1 MDKNLNKLKQK
12 AKLCLQNIT
21 PIISNKAKNKSRFVT
36 YDLNTV
42 ILDLIQC
49 IENSPQK
56 REKRYKR
63 IQFLIKI
70 CSGSNIDCGITQSTY
85 EKLIK
90 IEKLIKND
98 KKIVSNTISPFNIF
112 NIFTFKIDQNTE
124 VQKSLYLLE
133 LENKIDIDDDYTL
146 LFKKIDKN
154 KLFLPPEKQEF
165 NNHCKTILNKDG
177 YVYDIFSYVA
187 IIMFYDL
194 INDINNNI
202 YKELHK
208 KILNSCYL
216 VFKGGAAIGK
226 HIIQND
232 QNIWSQTTTEQRFYI
247 SNEFINGGDNDTS
260 IHINK
265 LELIDYTYEEINKA
279 LDDIISQLPIYMNKV
294 LVEYDIKSLIKKNIN
309 DINKTIFEY
318 ANTDFKFINRE
329 STSYAIVDDDDDNTL
344 IRKKNYNISK
354 SQIYNTMSYVEFYD
368 SKQNMNKFY
377 LARIKCAIKSE
388 PILLTDDDK
397 DLTINCYA
405 ECLDVSCPCIDSAE
419 LLEYTN
425 YIDIT
430 IQHILFNN

>member
-1 MDKNLNKLKQK
+1 MEINLNRLKQK
-12 AKLCLQNIT
+12 AKWCLQNIT

-49 IENSPQK
+49 IENTTQK

-63 IQFLIKI
+63 IQFLIKT
-70 CSGSNIDCGITQSTY
+70 CGDTNINCKITKSTY
-85 EKLIK
+85 EKLK
-90 IEKLIKND
+90 NIEKILYNN
-98 KKIVSNTISPFNIF
+98 SNTISLFNIF
-112 NIFTFKIDQNTE
+112 NIFTFKIEQDTE
-124 VQKSLYLLE
+124 IQPSIYLLK
-133 LENKIDIDDDYTL
+133 LENKIDIEDDTTL
-146 LFKKIDKN
+146 FFKKYDKN
-154 KLFLPPEKQEF
+154 TLFLPPEKQEF
-165 NNHCKTILNKDG
+165 NNHCKTILNNDG

-187 IIMFYDL
+187 IIMFYEL
-194 INDINNNI
+194 INDINNDI

-216 VFKGGAAIGK
+216 VFKGGASIGK

-232 QNIWSQTTTEQRFYI
+232 KNIWSKTTQDQRIYI
-247 SNEFINGGDNDTS
+247 LNDFIKGGDNDTS

-265 LELIDYTYEEINKA
+265 VEFVDYTYEEINKA
-279 LDDIISQLPIYMNKV
+279 LSDIMLQLPIYMNKI
-294 LVEYDIKSLIKKNIN
+294 LIEFDIQSLIQKNIN
-309 DINKTIFEY
+309 DINETIFEY

-329 STSYAIVDDDDDNTL
+329 STSYAIVDDEEDNTL

-368 SKQNMNKFY
+368 SKKNINKFY

-388 PILLTDDDK
+388 PIYDDK

-430 IQHILFNN
+430 DQHILFNN

>member
-1 MDKNLNKLKQK
+1 MEINLNRLKQK
-12 AKLCLQNIT
+12 AKWCLQNIT
-21 PIISNKAKNKSRFVT
+21 PITSNKAKNKSRFVT

-49 IENSPQK
+49 IENSSQK

-63 IQFLIKI
+63 IKFLIKI
-70 CSGSNIDCGITQSTY
+70 CGGANINCGITKSTY
-85 EKLIK
+85 EKLEKIK
-90 IEKLIKND
+90 RMIDNN
-98 KKIVSNTISPFNIF
+98 SNTFNIL

-124 VQKSLYLLE
+124 IQKSLYLLE
-133 LENKIDIDDDYTL
+133 LENKIDIEDDTPFSL
-146 LFKKIDKN
+146 KKTDIN
-154 KLFLPPEKQEF
+154 KVFLPPEKQEF

-187 IIMFYDL
+187 IIMFYNL

-202 YKELHK
+202 YNDLHK

-226 HIIQND
+226 HIILND
-232 QNIWSQTTTEQRFYI
+232 QNIYSKTSAEQRIYI
-247 SNEFINGGDNDTS
+247 YNEFINGGDNDTS

-265 LELIDYTYEEINKA
+265 ADFDDYTYDEINKA
-279 LDDIISQLPIYMNKV
+279 LGDIMLQLPLYMNKV
-294 LVEYDIKSLIKKNIN
+294 LVEYDIKFLINKNIN
-309 DINKTIFEY
+309 DINNSLFEY

-329 STSYAIVDDDDDNTL
+329 STSYAIVDDEEDNTL

-354 SQIYNTMSYVEFYD
+354 SQLYNTMSYVEFYD
-368 SKQNMNKFY
+368 SKKNINKFY

-397 DLTINCYA
+397 NLTINCYA
-405 ECLDVSCPCIDSAE
+405 ECLDVSCPSIGTTE
-419 LLEYTN
+419 LLESIN
-425 YIDIT
+425 YINIT
-430 IQHILFNN
+430 DQHILFNN